1 MPVVK
6 SFKDLSPKKK
16 KFAELYAKTGRVVD
30 SVYNAGFK
38 EGADR
43 TDPKQ
48 RALADSLGRTMLRDP
63 LVQQYVA
70 ANKPLPVNPNGFIDE
85 PLIVEYMTLI
95 LTGKLTRL
103 GVNKKGEQIVLEP
116 TCKDSCEAAKVLLM
130 LKKMQDKQI
139 PVEKRS
145 VVASKRLDELIKSTQ
160 FNFVEAEGD
169 EEGEDKET
177 AHIS

>member
-85 PLIVEYMTLI
+85 PLIVEW
-95 LTGKLTRL
+95 KLSRMH
-103 GVNKKGEQIVLEP
+103 G
-116 TCKDSCEAAKVLLM
+116 
-130 LKKMQDKQI
+130 
-139 PVEKRS
+139 S
-145 VVASKRLDELIKSTQ
+145 VVATQ
-160 FNFVEAEGD
+160 MYCDPQANSAFNFL
-169 EEGEDKET
+169 EEWIPTRIEFKDIVSHLSEWT
-177 AHIS
+177 TLNTSQCSHCRR

>member
-6 SFKDLSPKKK
+6 EFRDLSPKKK
-16 KFAELYAKTGRVVD
+16 KFAELYAKTGRVTE

-38 EGADR
+38 ANADR
-43 TDPKQ
+43 SDPKQ
-48 RALADSLGRTMLRDP
+48 NQLAYHLGKDMLRDP

-85 PLIVEYMTLI
+85 PLIVEYMTMI

-103 GVNKKGEQIVLEP
+103 GVNKKGEQIVMEP

-130 LKKMQDKQI
+130 LKKMQDKHV
-139 PVEKRS
+139 PVEQRS
-145 VVASKRLDELIKSTQ
+145 TAVSKRMDQLIASLQSDYT
-160 FNFVEAEGD
+160 
-169 EEGEDKET
+169 EEGEE
-177 AHIS
+177 

>member
-70 ANKPLPVNPNGFIDE
+70 ANKPLPVNPSGFIDE

-103 GVNKKGEQIVLEP
+103 GVNKKGEQIVMEP

-139 PVEKRS
+139 PPDQRGKA
-145 VVASKRLDELIKSTQ
+145 ASKRLDELIKSTQ
-160 FNFVEAEGD
+160 FHYVEEGD
-169 EEGEDKET
+169 EAEDEG
-177 AHIS
+177 